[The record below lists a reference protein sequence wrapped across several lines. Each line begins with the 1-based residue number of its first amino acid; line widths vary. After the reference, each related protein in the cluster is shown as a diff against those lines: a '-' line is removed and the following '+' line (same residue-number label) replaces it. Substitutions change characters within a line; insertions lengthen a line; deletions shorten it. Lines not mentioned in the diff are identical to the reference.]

1 MFHVRY
7 SCEKTNATTRFKN
20 ACCIE
25 DTGGSCALTTVHMRT
40 IDDITKEQRTKRGI
54 ALLVALFWFWVSTL
68 PLPVSEQKRVDH
80 NNGGVSV
87 NDAQRQKI
95 IQLRQAGQ
103 SFAQIADKV
112 CLPKSTV
119 KSFCYRH
126 TASAD
131 DVKQEPRSTVC
142 PQCGKPLP
150 ERRFKPRRFCS
161 DECRAKYW
169 AVHGDQIVRRSAVD
183 MTCPVCHRHFHD
195 YAQRH
200 RKYCSHACYIAA
212 RYHGG
217 IPHD

>member
-1 MFHVRY
+1 MILRK
-7 SCEKTNATTRFKN
+7 SN
-20 ACCIE
+20 
-25 DTGGSCALTTVHMRT
+25 
-40 IDDITKEQRTKRGI
+40 EQS
-54 ALLVALFWFWVSTL
+54 ADLLCSLLFFWFWVSTL

-150 ERRFKPRRFCS
+150 NRRFKPRRFCS

>member
-1 MFHVRY
+1 M
-7 SCEKTNATTRFKN
+7 T
-20 ACCIE
+20 I
-25 DTGGSCALTTVHMRT
+25 VHMRT

-142 PQCGKPLP
+142 PQ
-150 ERRFKPRRFCS
+150 S
-161 DECRAKYW
+161 
-169 AVHGDQIVRRSAVD
+169 RSL
-183 MTCPVCHRHFHD
+183 
-195 YAQRH
+195 
-200 RKYCSHACYIAA
+200 IAA
-212 RYHGG
+212 LSPDGSARMNAAQNTGRYMATRLSDAPRL
-217 IPHD
+217 I

>member
-1 MFHVRY
+1 M
-7 SCEKTNATTRFKN
+7 
-20 ACCIE
+20 
-25 DTGGSCALTTVHMRT
+25 TTVHMRT

-131 DVKQEPRSTVC
+131 DVKQEPRSTFC
-142 PQCGKPLP
+142 PQCGK
-150 ERRFKPRRFCS
+150 
-161 DECRAKYW
+161 
-169 AVHGDQIVRRSAVD
+169 RSAVD

-200 RKYCSHACYIAA
+200 RKYCNHACYIAA